1 MLVSEFTEDM
11 TFFLL
16 PTVILGF
23 CVLCAGPSAL
33 DAVLDHV
40 AVIAMLYMYYKYYYD
55 KCKLS
60 ADDSDSI
67 NSEDSVYSSDSGSE
81 SESEQS
87 SASSSTTNST
97 NSSNTDDASVDVV
110 EDDDDE
116 GNQHTPDVDITEFP
130 INVRGFTVHTQQ
142 ALDRIN
148 DWYTWLD
155 ESPDEPQPPF
165 SMNNAQTPPSST
177 THITVATRHS
187 LENLLYK
194 VYNDNF
200 MWDLLEREPRKDTME
215 PRLNPIVNH
224 WQELVR
230 KLFIEIVRFDLWVV
244 GNISQKQHKYSYVVN
259 TLIPVLLNYADIYTS
274 PQLFQFGTHNQFMKA
289 VIKKMIEFV
298 NDHGMLESLLVIASI
313 FPHLVRDECY
323 PRITADASC
332 RTSVFVMQQH
342 KDFSRLIGKI
352 PAALLQRFEL

>member
-1 MLVSEFTEDM
+1 M

-40 AVIAMLYMYYKYYYD
+40 AVIAMLYIYYTYYYE
-55 KCKLS
+55 KCRLS

-67 NSEDSVYSSDSGSE
+67 KSEDSLYSSDSE
-81 SESEQS
+81 SEEQC
-87 SASSSTTNST
+87 SASFSATHST
-97 NSSNTDDASVDVV
+97 NSSDVDDASEDVV
-110 EDDDDE
+110 EDDGDE
-116 GNQHTPDVDITEFP
+116 NPRTPGVDSTEFP
-130 INVRGFTVHTQQ
+130 MDVRGFTVHTQQ

-148 DWYTWLD
+148 DWYHWLD
-155 ESPDEPQPPF
+155 YSPPEEPQPPL
-165 SMNNAQTPPSST
+165 SRNETQTPSVVQLCA

-194 VYNDNF
+194 VYNDNC

-215 PRLNPIVNH
+215 PRLNPIVDH

-230 KLFIEIVRFDLWVV
+230 KLFVEIVRFDLWVV
-244 GNISQKQHKYSYVVN
+244 GNIAQKQHKYSYVVN

-274 PQLFQFGTHNQFMKA
+274 PQLFKFGTHNQFMKA
-289 VIKKMIEFV
+289 VLKKMIEFV
-298 NDHGMLESLLVIASI
+298 NDHGMLESLLVISSI
-313 FPHLVRDECY
+313 FPQLVRDDCH

-342 KDFSRLIGKI
+342 KDFARLIGKI
-352 PAALLQRFEL
+352 PPALLQRFEL

>member
-1 MLVSEFTEDM
+1 M

-23 CVLCAGPSAL
+23 CVLCAGPSAVNV
-33 DAVLDHV
+33 VLDHV
-40 AVIAMLYMYYKYYYD
+40 AVIAMLYIYYKYYYD
-55 KCKLS
+55 KCRTS
-60 ADDSDSI
+60 AYDSDSI
-67 NSEDSVYSSDSGSE
+67 KSEDSLYSSDSDSD
-81 SESEQS
+81 SEQS
-87 SASSSTTNST
+87 SASSSTNST
-97 NSSNTDDASVDVV
+97 TSSNGGDASVDVGDAPVDVV
-110 EDDDDE
+110 EDDE
-116 GNQHTPDVDITEFP
+116 ENQHTPDVDVTNFP

-142 ALDRIN
+142 GLDRIN

-155 ESPDEPQPPF
+155 EESPEEPHPPF
-165 SMNNAQTPPSST
+165 SKNNAQTPPALSA

-200 MWDLLEREPRKDTME
+200 MWDMLEREPRKDTME
-215 PRLNPIVNH
+215 PRLNPIVDH

-244 GNISQKQHKYSYVVN
+244 GNIAQKQHKYSYVVN
-259 TLIPVLLNYADIYTS
+259 TLIPVLLNYPDIYTS

-289 VIKKMIEFV
+289 VLKKMIEFV

-313 FPHLVRDECY
+313 FPHLVRDECH

-342 KDFSRLIGKI
+342 KDFARLIGRI
-352 PAALLQRFEL
+352 PPALLQRFEL